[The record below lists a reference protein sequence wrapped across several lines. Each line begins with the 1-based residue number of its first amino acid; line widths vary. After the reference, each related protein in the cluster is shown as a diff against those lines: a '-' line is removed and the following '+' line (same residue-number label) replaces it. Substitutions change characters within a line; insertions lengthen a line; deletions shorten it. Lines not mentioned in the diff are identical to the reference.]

1 MDYIKSEEIINII
14 KNSPKKTP
22 VKVYLKTRKELIF
35 EDVQS
40 FGEGCFK
47 ILVGDWGE
55 ISKLI
60 AKNESNIIDYYIE
73 NNARNSA
80 IPLLDLKN
88 INARIEPGA
97 IIREKVLI
105 KDNAIIMMGA
115 IINIGAQIGK
125 NTMIDMGVVLGG
137 SVIVG
142 DDCHIGAGAVL
153 AGVVEPSSSKPVIIE
168 DKVLVGANAVIVEG
182 VRVKKNAV
190 VAAGAVVINDVE
202 ENWVVGGVPAKL
214 IKIKDEKTISSTGL
228 IDILRTL

>member
-1 MDYIKSEEIINII
+1 M
-14 KNSPKKTP
+14 
-22 VKVYLKTRKELIF
+22 
-35 EDVQS
+35 
-40 FGEGCFK
+40 
-47 ILVGDWGE
+47 
-55 ISKLI
+55 
-60 AKNESNIIDYYIE
+60 
-73 NNARNSA
+73 
-80 IPLLDLKN
+80 
-88 INARIEPGA
+88 
-97 IIREKVLI
+97 I

-214 IKIKDEKTISSTGL
+214 IKIKDAKTISSTGL